1 MRYVCTMKRTTV
13 MLSDETAARLHL
25 ESRRRGTS
33 LAQVVREAV
42 EVHLADP
49 QEEPEM
55 RRLSFFGISEGG
67 IDDSE
72 HVQERVREAIQRR
85 SA

>member
-1 MRYVCTMKRTTV
+1 
-13 MLSDETAARLHL
+13 MLSDETAARLQR

-42 EVHLADP
+42 EIHLAGSE
-49 QEEPEM
+49 EEPEM
-55 RRLSFFGISEGG
+55 RRLSFFGVRQGG
-67 IDDSE
+67 SDDSE
-72 HVQERVREAIQRR
+72 HVDGRVREAIQRR